1 MRFVEALRRNGVHG
15 RRRDAS
21 PGRRAAIAA
30 VFRTHQGREQVLFI
44 RRAVNPRD
52 PWSGNVALPGGR
64 QDAADGGDDE
74 ATAIRETLEETGLD
88 LRTPHWERLGRLVED
103 RIAGGGPKSLA
114 VAMYGFA
121 ARSEGGESHVA
132 LTLQPTEVAAAW
144 WVDTAVIH
152 SANLEWRAVDTSAL
166 LRTTIPLAASLLRA
180 LRLDTL
186 FFAAI
191 PLPPPAAETGAGAAG
206 DPHAAAAA
214 PLPPSDPRRSEYE
227 LWGLTLAFFSDL
239 LRASSAGQPLVGEGA
254 PPAFARAFTASAQSP
269 VARSAAWLLESVRL
283 RGARRTALTLAGAS
297 TMLLAAA
304 VSVGIAVA
312 RLK

>member
-144 WVDTAVIH
+144 W
-152 SANLEWRAVDTSAL
+152 
-166 LRTTIPLAASLLRA
+166 
-180 LRLDTL
+180 
-186 FFAAI
+186 
-191 PLPPPAAETGAGAAG
+191 
-206 DPHAAAAA
+206 
-214 PLPPSDPRRSEYE
+214 YE